1 MGGWARRTNEISILE
16 VEAVQL
22 IASLFGVHHVLIDN
36 ERCSLCVIGDSL
48 ANLSVELV
56 SIILADVLEDVGWI
70 VPNGTKFAKE
80 IEQLLDCY
88 VIAANSQYS
97 LPSSAIHIVCPNIS

>member
-1 MGGWARRTNEISILE
+1 MGRGVRRANEISILE

-36 ERCSLCVIGDSL
+36 ECRSLRVVGDSL
-48 ANLSVELV
+48 ADLSVELV

-80 IEQLLDCY
+80 VEQLLDCY
-88 VIAANSQYS
+88 VIAASSQHS
-97 LPSSAIHIVCPNIS
+97 LPSYAILIVCPNIS